1 MTNLKQLLASAD
13 AAASADAVNAEG
25 APAWTMRDTDRL
37 VQLSM
42 TGTLGPSFY
51 ASGSELTAD
60 AVKLLRRADPRA
72 LAGAIARGR
81 SAGFV
86 RSFPILGL
94 VFLSRKD
101 PALFR
106 ETFPKVVLTGGDLG
120 DFLDLAHQVRGIG
133 RGVKAAIAAWIRDKA
148 TPYYAQKYRRQLADA
163 LRLCHLRGGDDP
175 LFAWILAARG
185 GSRRADASRIAEAE
199 AAHPA
204 LAARRDFI
212 RAVEAG
218 DEAACLR
225 LLDADGLD
233 LDSLSNWHD
242 RFTPALWKAAARRMP
257 TMRFLKSL
265 GKLRRED
272 ALEEETWRR
281 KLTPEKL
288 RAAKVFPFRLYSA
301 WASLST
307 PPSPVGGLFALIRQ
321 CREAH
326 PGAGLSEIRRYIDDH
341 RMRQREEMLRQR
353 EEQAG
358 ALGGH
363 LAATL
368 DSYARAFDWGAFNR
382 GSWVVAP
389 DVSLSMGSPIGQ
401 SSNLCFSEV
410 AGMFTGFFSS
420 NLDKVTVIPFNTEAL
435 DYSLGREAPVL
446 DHISAIGMMTGGGT
460 YMEAPLEKMLR
471 EDIRVDN
478 ALFIT
483 DSMEWGEG
491 WLGHWKQYR
500 RRNPRA
506 RAFLLRLDSYAT
518 QPFPPAEAESLGI
531 HQIFGWSDAV
541 VDYMRLVLETAA

>member
-13 AAASADAVNAEG
+13 AAATADAVNAEG

-60 AVKLLRRADPRA
+60 AVKLLRRAEPRA
-72 LAGAIARGR
+72 LADAIARGR

-86 RSFPILGL
+86 RAFPLLGL
-94 VFLSRKD
+94 VFLSLKD
-101 PALFR
+101 SALFR

-133 RGVKAAIAAWIRDKA
+133 RGVKAAVAAWIREKA

-163 LRLCHLRGGDDP
+163 LRLCHLRGADDP

-185 GSRRADASRIAEAE
+185 GSRRAGASRVAEAE

-257 TMRFLKSL
+257 TMHFLKSL
-265 GKLRRED
+265 GKLRREG

-288 RAAKVFPFRLYSA
+288 RAAGVFPFRLYSA
-301 WASLST
+301 WAALS
-307 PPSPVGGLFALIRQ
+307 PAKRAP
-321 CREAH
+321 
-326 PGAGLSEIRRYIDDH
+326 
-341 RMRQREEMLRQR
+341 QREDDGF
-353 EEQAG
+353 G
-358 ALGGH
+358 ALKNH

-389 DVSLSMGSPIGQ
+389 DVSGSMRSSIGQ
-401 SSNLCFSEV
+401 SSNLRFADV
-410 AGMFTGFFSS
+410 AGLFTGFFSVGLS
-420 NLDKVTVIPFNTEAL
+420 QVSVLPFHTEVKP
-435 DYSLGREAPVL
+435 YPLGREASVL
-446 DHISAIGMMTGGGT
+446 DHIRAIGGMAGGGT
-460 YMEAPLEKMLR
+460 FMEAPMVKMLR

-478 ALFIT
+478 ALFVT

-506 RAFLLRLDSYAT
+506 RAFLLRLDAYAT
-518 QPFPPAEAESLGI
+518 QPFPPTEAESLGI

-541 VDYMRLVLETAA
+541 VDYIRLILETAA

>member
-1 MTNLKQLLASAD
+1 
-13 AAASADAVNAEG
+13 
-25 APAWTMRDTDRL
+25 
-37 VQLSM
+37 
-42 TGTLGPSFY
+42 
-51 ASGSELTAD
+51 
-60 AVKLLRRADPRA
+60 
-72 LAGAIARGR
+72 
-81 SAGFV
+81 
-86 RSFPILGL
+86 
-94 VFLSRKD
+94 
-101 PALFR
+101 
-106 ETFPKVVLTGGDLG
+106 
-120 DFLDLAHQVRGIG
+120 
-133 RGVKAAIAAWIRDKA
+133 
-148 TPYYAQKYRRQLADA
+148 
-163 LRLCHLRGGDDP
+163 
-175 LFAWILAARG
+175 
-185 GSRRADASRIAEAE
+185 
-199 AAHPA
+199 
-204 LAARRDFI
+204 
-212 RAVEAG
+212 
-218 DEAACLR
+218 
-225 LLDADGLD
+225 
-233 LDSLSNWHD
+233 
-242 RFTPALWKAAARRMP
+242 
-257 TMRFLKSL
+257 MRFLKSL

-341 RMRQREEMLRQR
+341 RMRQREETLRQR
-353 EEQAG
+353 KEQAG

-420 NLDKVTVIPFNTEAL
+420 NLDKVTVIPFNTESL

>member
-51 ASGSELTAD
+51 ASGCELTAD
-60 AVKLLRRADPRA
+60 AVKLLRRAEPRA

-133 RGVKAAIAAWIRDKA
+133 RGVKAAVAAWIRDKA

-185 GSRRADASRIAEAE
+185 GSRRADASRVAEAE

-307 PPSPVGGLFALIRQ
+307 PPSSVGDLFTLIRQ

-326 PGAGLSEIRRYIDDH
+326 PGAGLREIWRYIGDH
-341 RMRQREEMLRQR
+341 RMRQR

-368 DSYARAFDWGAFNR
+368 DSCARAFDWGAFNR

-389 DVSLSMGSPIGQ
+389 DVSISMSSPIGQ
-401 SSNLCFSEV
+401 SSNLCFADV
-410 AGMFTGFFSS
+410 AGMFSGFFSS
-420 NLDKVTVIPFNTEAL
+420 NLDRVTVLPFNTEAL
-435 DYSLGREAPVL
+435 DYPLGREAPVL
-446 DHISAIGMMTGGGT
+446 DHIRAIGMMTGGGT
-460 YMEAPLEKMLR
+460 FMEAPLEKMLR

-518 QPFPPAEAESLGI
+518 QPFPPAEADSLGI